1 MTRMVGFLGCGAR
14 WVAVAFMGGVL
25 AVGSTVEA
33 QDSGAPPWGEFLR
46 QFKRDPLLKEAFH
59 KLDEKDPKGLS
70 SKIRAREL
78 DVPNR
83 IKAIGYLSELDC
95 RQFPE
100 ARDVLLEQ
108 LNPEKERWPEVRLA
122 AAEGL
127 RNMLAQGARPTRSNP
142 KKGRSGYASLS
153 YGPGC
158 CDAATLQT
166 LARSAYEMKPNGG
179 CYEPSLEVRKMA
191 VEAIKVCGI
200 PCHYSPYVATPEVGP
215 EPIEEGGSEGESTGE
230 PVPPPKSEEPAV
242 KPTPDA
248 TSSVIPK
255 LSEICIVSLKSGD
268 YRRADAAINS
278 EYRGRIYHFSSAEAR
293 QQFDAAPEKFA
304 VAFGGCDPVAYVQ
317 SGSIED
323 GRFLISH
330 AGRFYMFATAENAAK
345 FRANPERFLPTNGN
359 NSEVAAR

>member
-1 MTRMVGFLGCGAR
+1 MTRMVGFYGSGIR
-14 WVAVAFMGGVL
+14 WATVSLAGLLLVGV
-25 AVGSTVEA
+25 STVEA

-59 KLDEKDPKGLS
+59 KLDDKDPKGLS

-100 ARDVLLEQ
+100 ARAVLLEQ

-122 AAEGL
+122 AAAGL
-127 RNMLAQGARPTRSNP
+127 RDMLSRGAKPAGSSQ

-158 CDAATLQT
+158 CDAETLQV

-215 EPIEEGGSEGESTGE
+215 QPIEEGGEQKASE
-230 PVPPPKSEEPAV
+230 PVPPPKAEEPAV
-242 KPTPDA
+242 KPSPADA
-248 TSSVIPK
+248 TSVIPR
-255 LSEICIVSLKSGD
+255 LSDICIVSLKAGD
-268 YRRADAAINS
+268 YRRADPTIRS
-278 EYRGRIYHFSSAEAR
+278 EYRGRIYHFSTVEAR
-293 QQFDAAPEKFA
+293 SQFDAAPEKFA

-323 GRFLISH
+323 GRFLITY
-330 AGRFYMFATAENAAK
+330 AGRFYMFSSAENAAK
-345 FRANPERFLPTNGN
+345 FRRSPENFLPENDS
-359 NSEVAAR
+359 NSRVVAR